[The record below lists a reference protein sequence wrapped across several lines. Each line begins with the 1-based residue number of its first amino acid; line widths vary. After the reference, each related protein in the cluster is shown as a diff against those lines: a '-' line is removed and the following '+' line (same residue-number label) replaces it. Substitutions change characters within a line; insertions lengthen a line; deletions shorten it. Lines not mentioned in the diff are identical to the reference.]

1 MTTAPG
7 IDPDRERPSPLPA
20 SDSAADIAAKVAEMQ
35 AFFDVSQ
42 QTARR
47 AVAGAQQY
55 ALMERLKARHAARLA
70 GIWVDNAA
78 GWNVVVRLT
87 GPAPAADETHPGADG
102 PQRVRYIT
110 GAALTEAE
118 MQHRLHAQQGW
129 FVPQLP
135 ELIGYGLDVM
145 TGELELELRDTAG
158 ARATVAAVRDH
169 LQAQLGYP
177 VRLRWHPAAS
187 HLQSR

>member
-7 IDPDRERPSPLPA
+7 IDPDRERPSPFPA

-42 QTARR
+42 QTARQ
-47 AVAGAQQY
+47 AVAGA
-55 ALMERLKARHAARLA
+55 
-70 GIWVDNAA
+70 
-78 GWNVVVRLT
+78 
-87 GPAPAADETHPGADG
+87 
-102 PQRVRYIT
+102 
-110 GAALTEAE
+110 
-118 MQHRLHAQQGW
+118 
-129 FVPQLP
+129 QLP

-177 VRLRWHPAAS
+177 VRLRWHPAAP